1 MAPHQLR
8 VIAEK
13 NALDDKLFMLKLFLH
28 GPVFLTLPGDE
39 RRRLRRQ
46 AEVMEEYSAILA
58 ERIVAF
64 SDPYAQ

>member
-13 NALDDKLFMLKLFLH
+13 NALDDKLFALKVFLH

-39 RRRLRRQ
+39 RRRLRR
-46 AEVMEEYSAILA
+46 
-58 ERIVAF
+58 
-64 SDPYAQ
+64 

>member
-1 MAPHQLR
+1 MDTYKLS
-8 VIAEK
+8 VIFEK
-13 NALDDKLFMLKLFLH
+13 NALDDKLFALKVFLH
-28 GPVFLTLPGDE
+28 GPVFLTLPLGE

-46 AEVMEEYSAILA
+46 TEVMEEYSAILA

>member
-1 MAPHQLR
+1 MDTYKLR
-8 VIAEK
+8 VIFEK
-13 NALDDKLFMLKLFLH
+13 NALDDKLFALKVFLH

-46 AEVMEEYSAILA
+46 TEVMEEYSAILA

>member
-1 MAPHQLR
+1 MDTYKLS
-8 VIAEK
+8 VIFEK
-13 NALDDKLFMLKLFLH
+13 NALDDKLFALKVFLH

-46 AEVMEEYSAILA
+46 TEVMEEYSAILA